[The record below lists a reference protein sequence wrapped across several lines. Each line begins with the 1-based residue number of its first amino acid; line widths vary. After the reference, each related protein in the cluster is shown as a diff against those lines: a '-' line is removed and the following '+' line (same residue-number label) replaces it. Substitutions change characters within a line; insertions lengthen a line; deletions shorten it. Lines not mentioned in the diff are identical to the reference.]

1 MQVETLSIRLS
12 KAESKA
18 LRQRARAERIS
29 QGAIVRRALRA
40 YGVTPE
46 PEPAKSGYEVI
57 KHLIGSCKGGPG
69 DLATN
74 PKYLEGFGR

>member
-1 MQVETLSIRLS
+1 MQVETLSIRIS
-12 KAESKA
+12 KAERKA
-18 LRQRARAERIS
+18 LRQRARAEKLS

-46 PEPAKSGYEVI
+46 LEKAKTGYDVI
-57 KHLIGSCKGGPG
+57 KHLIGSCKGGST

-74 PKYLEGFGR
+74 PKHMEGYGQ